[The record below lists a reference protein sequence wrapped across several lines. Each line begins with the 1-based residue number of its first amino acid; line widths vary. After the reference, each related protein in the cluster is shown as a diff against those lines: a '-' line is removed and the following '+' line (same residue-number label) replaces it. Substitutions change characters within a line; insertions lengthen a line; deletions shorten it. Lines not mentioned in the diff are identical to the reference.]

1 MPDKILYGLI
11 GFMATC
17 LLGGINYFVSQ
28 QTKATDNLATTMQIL
43 IPEVTEIKIN
53 QQHEQIAREQEQ
65 KARESIASNVSKIQ
79 SRVDEMAISQ
89 NKMTYKIS
97 NICKTMGHYW
107 TGHGCSE

>member
-65 KARESIASNVSKIQ
+65 KARESIAKNVGKIQ
-79 SRVDEMAISQ
+79 SRVDIIARDQ
-89 NKMTYKIS
+89 NSMKLIVRT
-97 NICKTMGHYW
+97 ICDNQQHYW
-107 TGHGCSE
+107 NVHGCSE